1 MGQKQDRRPGS
12 IRSHGRSE
20 LSHSYVIRTRLS
32 IREAASKEHRER
44 FNFPQSAG

>member
-20 LSHSYVIRTRLS
+20 LSRSDVIRMRVG
-32 IREAASKEHRER
+32 IRETA
-44 FNFPQSAG
+44 N